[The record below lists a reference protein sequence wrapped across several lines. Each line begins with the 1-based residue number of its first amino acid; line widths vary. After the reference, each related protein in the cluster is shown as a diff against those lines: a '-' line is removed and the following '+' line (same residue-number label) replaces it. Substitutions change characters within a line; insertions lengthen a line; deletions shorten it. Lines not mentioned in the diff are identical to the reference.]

1 MTHTPGPW
9 SCDYGDFAA
18 YCQTGAEVCEVTK
31 GNHDDGTKIP
41 DDEME
46 ANLRLVAAAPE
57 LLAALKQAA
66 AFIQSHNECLS
77 VPSGSGDTQWND
89 YCIGVAEHLTAVISK
104 AEGGE

>member
-31 GNHDDGTKIP
+31 GNHDDGTKIS

-57 LLAALKQAA
+57 LLAALKA
-66 AFIQSHNECLS
+66 
-77 VPSGSGDTQWND
+77 
-89 YCIGVAEHLTAVISK
+89 HLPWHTEPEQGWGAWADAVEAIRK
-104 AEGGE
+104 AEGRNDEE

>member
-9 SCDYGDFAA
+9 F
-18 YCQTGAEVCEVTK
+18 
-31 GNHDDGTKIP
+31 NDGTDIMAEDNFCVATIHRP
-41 DDEME
+41 RMDDEGTYMSNGQ
-46 ANLRLVAAAPE
+46 ANANARLIAAAPE
-57 LLAALKQAA
+57 LLSALKQAA

>member
-31 GNHDDGTKIP
+31 GNHDDGTRIP
-41 DDEME
+41 DEEME

-57 LLAALKQAA
+57 LLAALKEAYDALDYAQA
-66 AFIQSHNECLS
+66 QVDS
-77 VPSGSGDTQWND
+77 DTDRW
-89 YCIGVAEHLTAVISK
+89 HLTQCRRKLKPVIDR
-104 AEGGE
+104 AEGRQ